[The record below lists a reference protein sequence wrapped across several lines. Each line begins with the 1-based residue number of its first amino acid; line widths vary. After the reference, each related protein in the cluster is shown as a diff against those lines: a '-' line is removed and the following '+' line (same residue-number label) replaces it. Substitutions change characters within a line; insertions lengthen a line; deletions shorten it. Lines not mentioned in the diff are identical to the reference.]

1 MTIIVKFDSD
11 PSSCWL
17 PNNVFIFNSIPMSP
31 TKLLPF
37 PLLVPYYQQ
46 NDTTTES
53 YKNSG
58 GSERVVYFFCW
69 NETNAMPLSSFTKL
83 LSIKYMEDIYI
94 ITGSVFHGLVFPNI
108 SFSILEWANWIWM
121 EQNLRYLS
129 HLDKFGSQDLIPWP
143 SHASPSAPLRG
154 KDKI

>member
-1 MTIIVKFDSD
+1 
-11 PSSCWL
+11 
-17 PNNVFIFNSIPMSP
+17 MSP

-83 LSIKYMEDIYI
+83 LSIKYME
-94 ITGSVFHGLVFPNI
+94 NI
-108 SFSILEWANWIWM
+108 MTYYWFSFSRTGLP
-121 EQNLRYLS
+121 QYL
-129 HLDKFGSQDLIPWP
+129 I
-143 SHASPSAPLRG
+143 
-154 KDKI
+154 